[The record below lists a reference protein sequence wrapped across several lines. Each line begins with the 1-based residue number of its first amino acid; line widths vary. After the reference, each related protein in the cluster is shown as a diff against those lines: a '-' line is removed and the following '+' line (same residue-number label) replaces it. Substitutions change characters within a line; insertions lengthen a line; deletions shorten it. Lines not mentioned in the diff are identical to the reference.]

1 MEVEAI
7 GWDGC
12 RDRSRWLEQSG
23 LSEWSAESVGVVEVV
38 EVGVAGAFNRSGW
51 IGRGGRS
58 GQSYPGSSYVDII
71 SKLICINCV
80 THEQRLHFRISPLK
94 DKRKGILA
102 NSL

>member
-1 MEVEAI
+1 M
-7 GWDGC
+7 
-12 RDRSRWLEQSG
+12 
-23 LSEWSAESVGVVEVV
+23 SEWSVESVGVVEVV
-38 EVGVAGAFNRSGW
+38 EVVGVAGAFGRSGW

-58 GQSYPGSSYVDII
+58 GQSYLGSSYVDII